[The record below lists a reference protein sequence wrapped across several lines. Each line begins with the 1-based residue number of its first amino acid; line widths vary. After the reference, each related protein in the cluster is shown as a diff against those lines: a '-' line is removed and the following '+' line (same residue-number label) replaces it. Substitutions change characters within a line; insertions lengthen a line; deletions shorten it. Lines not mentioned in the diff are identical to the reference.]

1 MYPSTY
7 GRGGRIL
14 VVVGAA
20 AVTLVA
26 VLLVIG
32 QTALRSRAGNASE
45 RSPAIAGLLHGLTA
59 TTAPTVT
66 GTTYSP
72 PRVVPAQSVEQSQVD
87 AELAQAETQTLLTP
101 AQAAALPAGADTAQ
115 YSAVPVGD
123 RNDPTAY
130 ATAFVA
136 ELINRDYT
144 RQSRE
149 ELLAWAQ
156 AESAPNTL
164 PGVSAA
170 VASRSLLL
178 SLMNPAGQ
186 AGPVPS
192 PQGWAADASSRVSQT
207 VSGLQ
212 EQVNPDWLSLISS
225 GWEPVDPAMTILT
238 VTGTLV
244 TRGMASSGPSE
255 ADSQSFSVV
264 VTLGSNGARPGYGAV
279 AVDDW
284 TLG

>member
-7 GRGGRIL
+7 GHGSRIL
-14 VVVGAA
+14 VASAA
-20 AVTLVA
+20 AVTLIA

-32 QTALRSRAGNASE
+32 QTAHRPRTGNASE
-45 RSPAIAGLLHGLTA
+45 RSPVSPATLHGPTA
-59 TTAPTVT
+59 TTTPTVAAT
-66 GTTYSP
+66 IYSP
-72 PRVVPAQSVEQSQVD
+72 PRVTPAQSAEQSQVD
-87 AELAQAETQTLLTP
+87 AELAQAETQTSLTP
-101 AQAAALPAGADTAQ
+101 AQAAALPAGAETAQ
-115 YSAVPVGD
+115 YPAVPVGD
-123 RNDPTAY
+123 RNDPAAY

-144 RQSRE
+144 GQSRE
-149 ELLAWAQ
+149 ELLEWAQ

-164 PGVSAA
+164 PGVTAA
-170 VASRSLLL
+170 MASRSLLL
-178 SLMNPAGQ
+178 SLMDPAGQ

-192 PQGWAADASSRVSQT
+192 SQSWAADASSKVSQT

-212 EQVNPDWLSLISS
+212 EQVNPDWLSLTSS
-225 GWEPVDPAMTILT
+225 GWEPVDPAITILT

-244 TRGMASSGPSE
+244 THVLATQGPSE
-255 ADSQSFSVV
+255 TDSQPFSLV
-264 VTLGSNGARPGYGAV
+264 VTLGSNGTRPGYGAV

>member
-1 MYPSTY
+1 MYPSKY
-7 GRGGRIL
+7 GRGSRIL
-14 VVVGAA
+14 VAGAA
-20 AVTLVA
+20 AVTLVG
-26 VLLVIG
+26 VLLVVG
-32 QTALRSRAGNASE
+32 QTTLRPRAGNASE
-45 RSPAIAGLLHGLTA
+45 RSPAIAGLLHGPAL

-66 GTTYSP
+66 GTTYRA
-72 PRVVPAQSVEQSQVD
+72 PRVAPAQSAEQTQVD
-87 AELAQAETQTLLTP
+87 TELAQAERQTSITP

-115 YSAVPVGD
+115 YPAVPVGD
-123 RNDPTAY
+123 RNDPGAY

-149 ELLAWAQ
+149 ELLDWAQ

-164 PGVSAA
+164 PGVPAA

-192 PQGWAADASSRVSQT
+192 PQGWAADASSRVSQS

-212 EQVNPDWLSLISS
+212 EQVNPDWLSLIST

-244 TRGMASSGPSE
+244 THVLATHGPSE
-255 ADSQSFSVV
+255 SDSQSFSVV

>member
-1 MYPSTY
+1 MYPPKY
-7 GRGGRIL
+7 GRGSRIL
-14 VVVGAA
+14 VAGAA

-32 QTALRSRAGNASE
+32 QTAHRPRTGNAGE
-45 RSPAIAGLLHGLTA
+45 RYPLIPATRHGLMA
-59 TTAPTVT
+59 TTAPAVT
-66 GTTYSP
+66 GTSYRP
-72 PRVVPAQSVEQSQVD
+72 PRVAPTQSAEQSQVD
-87 AELAQAETQTLLTP
+87 TELAQAETQTSLTP

-123 RNDPTAY
+123 RNDPAAY
-130 ATAFVA
+130 AAAFVA
-136 ELINRDYT
+136 ELINRDYI

-149 ELLAWAQ
+149 ELLEWAQ

-164 PGVSAA
+164 PGVPAA
-170 VASRSLLL
+170 AASRSLLL

-192 PQGWAADASSRVSQT
+192 PQGWTADASSRVSQS
-207 VSGLQ
+207 VLGLQ
-212 EQVNPDWLSLISS
+212 EQVNPDWLSLIST